1 MTTNQDAY
9 DRIRAGKVA
18 ANLGYSQAQTVS
30 DANRFLDL
38 YYVYDDELDRLVADE
53 LMKSSGQY
61 KPLTQALKG
70 AKKDLEDIIDNIQ
83 KLVQTTEAALKIV
96 TIFSKI
102 VAII

>member
-1 MTTNQDAY
+1 
-9 DRIRAGKVA
+9 
-18 ANLGYSQAQTVS
+18 
-30 DANRFLDL
+30 
-38 YYVYDDELDRLVADE
+38 
-53 LMKSSGQY
+53 MKSSGQY